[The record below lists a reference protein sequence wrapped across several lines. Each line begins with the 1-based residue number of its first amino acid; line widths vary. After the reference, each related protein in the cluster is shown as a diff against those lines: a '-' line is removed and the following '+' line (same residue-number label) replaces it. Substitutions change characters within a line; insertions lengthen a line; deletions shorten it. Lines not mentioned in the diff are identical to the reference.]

1 MAIGTS
7 AVCGSYKKEIQAG
20 IHRWTTA
27 SRGDS
32 SAISADTFK
41 VAMFTDSATI
51 DQDTTGYTASN
62 EVTGTAYSAGGAALG
77 SVTLGMG
84 DNSGG
89 TTTAYLDFAD
99 TTWSTSTISSAMG
112 ALIYNS
118 TLSGASTGSTTTA
131 AAYPAVAMYD
141 FVTAKSSSAGDFTIQ
156 WPANTADAAAIR
168 IS

>member
-1 MAIGTS
+1 MA
-7 AVCGSYKKEIQAG
+7 
-20 IHRWTTA
+20 
-27 SRGDS
+27 DN
-32 SAISADTFK
+32 
-41 VAMFTDSATI
+41 SAT
-51 DQDTTGYTASN
+51 
-62 EVTGTAYSAGGAALG
+62 V
-77 SVTLGMG
+77 
-84 DNSGG
+84 
-89 TTTAYLDFAD
+89 TTAYLDFAD

-156 WPANTADAAAIR
+156 WPANDANNAAIR